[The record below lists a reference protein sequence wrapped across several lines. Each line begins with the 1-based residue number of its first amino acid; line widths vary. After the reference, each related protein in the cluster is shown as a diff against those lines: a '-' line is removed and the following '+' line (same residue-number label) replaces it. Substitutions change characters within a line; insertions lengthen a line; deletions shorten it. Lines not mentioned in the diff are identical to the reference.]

1 MAARYVVGY
10 DIGGTKLG
18 IGLSTVEGELIGS
31 ERIPNKDTRPED
43 VLPEMIAVTDR
54 LLAESDV
61 ITLHCNLTPEN
72 TGMINREAVNT
83 QTPDE

>member
-1 MAARYVVGY
+1 MTARYVVGY

-43 VLPEMIAVTDR
+43 VLPELPVLPEPPSSDSSR
-54 LLAESDV
+54 ELASEDWPADEDV
-61 ITLHCNLTPEN
+61 
-72 TGMINREAVNT
+72 
-83 QTPDE
+83 